1 MRLAKAM
8 RALAAAVVWSVTLV
22 AALSQAR
29 AGDPPPVWK
38 DGWTLNTPGQTRW
51 VSGSSAGSSYFPSVS
66 ATPFSSAD
74 REPYGFNDFSIGH
87 TLGFG
92 RELGLGNMQA
102 TLGVRMA
109 APLAGNWF
117 TPALDPRRYLGVGP
131 RLGLEGNQPLQ
142 SSSWVVEWKVG
153 ASILSG
159 DRAFGAN
166 AGVVDSALPNFSN
179 SGSYMNVDG
188 LLGLS
193 YWFDTAS
200 KLTLGYRADYFSDSS
215 ANLSGTSA
223 DKTGR
228 LDHGPMIR
236 FSIQK

>member
-166 AGVVDSALPNFSN
+166 AGVVELRLAEFLEQRVVHECRWPARPVVLVRHGVEADARLSR
-179 SGSYMNVDG
+179 G
-188 LLGLS
+188 LFQRFVRESLGHV
-193 YWFDTAS
+193 
-200 KLTLGYRADYFSDSS
+200 G
-215 ANLSGTSA
+215 G
-223 DKTGR
+223 
-228 LDHGPMIR
+228 
-236 FSIQK
+236 